1 MKNTSIFWW
10 NTDTA
15 SEFFQIRYWYQYC
28 STFHILILITIFQY
42 RQQHWFQ
49 VHLRKSRPNTNNNM
63 IWSWVLSLHNLAPL
77 YLSNSTSVCCFFYG
91 AFTATGK
98 LCYFAQ
104 TNEICYVQ
112 KFSTRLRIEG
122 KVLLQHTCW
131 MKTLFRYLLTYTKNH
146 SVFISYF
153 LDACMK
159 KDLQVKSNYNYYLC
173 LS

>member
-1 MKNTSIFWW
+1 MLVYCCHLKKLYFLFKSINIPCANT
-10 NTDTA
+10 
-15 SEFFQIRYWYQYC
+15 
-28 STFHILILITIFQY
+28 
-42 RQQHWFQ
+42 
-49 VHLRKSRPNTNNNM
+49 
-63 IWSWVLSLHNLAPL
+63 IWSWVLSLYNFAPL

-146 SVFISYF
+146 CIFILYF
-153 LDACMK
+153 LDAYMK
-159 KDLQVKSNYNYYLC
+159 KRPSGQKQLQLLPLLVIIYHIHVNVLQLPKWEKNCYVIADKYLAM
-173 LS
+173 SK